1 MKVRVS
7 IDKGRCTKC
16 LECVKYCP
24 TSVFT
29 VKDNDIVVKEEL
41 CIYCKG
47 CEVLCPTKAIRLECL
62 DEGLE
67 IIKVKA
73 LTT

>member
-24 TSVFT
+24 TGVFT
-29 VKDNDIVVKEEL
+29 FKDNDIVVQEEL

-62 DEGLE
+62 NEGLE
-67 IIKVKA
+67 VIKIKA
-73 LTT
+73 LTS